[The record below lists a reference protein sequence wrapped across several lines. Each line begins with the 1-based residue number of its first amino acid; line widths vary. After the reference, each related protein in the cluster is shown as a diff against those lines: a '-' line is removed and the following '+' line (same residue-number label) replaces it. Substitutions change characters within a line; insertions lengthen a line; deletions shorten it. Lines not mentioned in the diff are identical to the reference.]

1 MNNYRPISVLPIV
14 AKIKERIVFNQ
25 LYDFLQDLT
34 LYQSGFRPGHS
45 TQDVLIKTID
55 DWRKEMD
62 KDHVV
67 STLFVDLSKA
77 FDTIDHQ
84 LLLGKLDTF
93 FGVRGREKMWFQAY
107 LGSSSSWLVP
117 KLGVPQGSI
126 LGPLM
131 FVLFVNDL
139 PRAINTCSVNM
150 YADDTTLY
158 HGGTNGGDTLEGC
171 PDSNTMVQL

>member
-1 MNNYRPISVLPIV
+1 MSITSASLLSEWKSTNVTPIHKGGDHTAMNNYLPISVLPIV

-25 LYDFLQDLT
+25 LYDFLQEHSLLT
-34 LYQSGFRPGHS
+34 PYQSGFRPGHS

-93 FGVRGREKMWFQAY
+93 GVRGREKM
-107 LGSSSSWLVP
+107 
-117 KLGVPQGSI
+117 
-126 LGPLM
+126 
-131 FVLFVNDL
+131 
-139 PRAINTCSVNM
+139 
-150 YADDTTLY
+150 
-158 HGGTNGGDTLEGC
+158 
-171 PDSNTMVQL
+171 